1 MKAFNKILKTG
12 RKPKYLWSDKGVEF
26 YNKGFKTLLE
36 EEGIILY
43 STENE
48 KKSSVVERWNRTIK
62 NNLWKYFTA
71 SNSTSYIDQ
80 LHALLDKY
88 NKTKHRSIKMTP
100 EEASRK
106 ENEDKVYLNLY
117 GEEISQKG
125 VPKFKVGD
133 KVRISKYKR
142 KVFDKGY
149 TPNWTEEIFV
159 VDKI

>member
-26 YNKGFKTLLE
+26 NNKYFKTLLE
-36 EEGIILY
+36 EEGIKLY

-48 KKSSVVERWNRTIK
+48 EKSSVVERWNRTIK

-80 LHALLDKY
+80 LPVIVDKY

-100 EEASRK
+100 
-106 ENEDKVYLNLY
+106 
-117 GEEISQKG
+117 
-125 VPKFKVGD
+125 
-133 KVRISKYKR
+133 
-142 KVFDKGY
+142 
-149 TPNWTEEIFV
+149 
-159 VDKI
+159 

>member
-48 KKSSVVERWNRTIK
+48 KKSSVVERWNQTIK

-80 LHALLDKY
+80 LPALLDKY

-117 GEEISQKG
+117 TK
-125 VPKFKVGD
+125 KC
-133 KVRISKYKR
+133 
-142 KVFDKGY
+142 
-149 TPNWTEEIFV
+149 T
-159 VDKI
+159 KIQSWRQN